1 MLTRQRFNA
10 AKLLEVEGN
19 TSKETCSSDD
29 NAEDEM
35 NYSEHDTK
43 STFSD
48 YSGNSEDSNDNN
60 WVSDNKNA
68 KQKKQP
74 VRKKV
79 GPSKLVNE
87 VKSAEVPSK
96 PISTSG
102 KESVASGGN
111 VTKKSS
117 SKNSNYSKQGISNS
131 KNNAAQTFYLEEI
144 LKEIVICTNIRL
156 LYKRNNNNATEKG
169 NNEDTTIPKIRALFG
184 ILYMAGVLQMSRTN
198 SQELWSNSDTTAP
211 QFFRLVMSQNRF
223 KVLLSTLRFDNIETR
238 EERRALDKLA
248 PIRKI
253 FDDFNKRLPELY
265 IPGECCTIDEML
277 LAFRGR
283 CPFKQYIPSKLA
295 KYGIK
300 IFSLADAHT
309 FYTIKMEVYLGVQ
322 PDGPFYVDNKPSNVV
337 KRLAIPIANSN
348 RNIIFD
354 NWFTSFPLIEEL
366 LNDYNLTAVGTVR
379 QNKRE
384 LPPTFVQTKSRAVKS
399 TLFGYQQNAVLLSHV
414 PKKNKSVVL
423 VSTVHDT
430 GEIDH
435 STGEKFLPEII
446 SFYNST
452 KGGVDV
458 VDKLSAKY
466 NVARDTYRWPLVIFF
481 GILNVA
487 GINSFVIY
495 SLNSAK
501 EIQRRTFLKTLA
513 HELAKPQVLQ
523 RSSIRS
529 LQFNL
534 RKEMQRYLGLDQGS
548 VLALEGSNI
557 LGSSLGLDES
567 HLLGS
572 VLALEGSNILGSN
585 DKEWLKT
592 LEVNAAGYICGQ
604 KMLNAARKAP
614 NEQPAVAEGAI
625 NEEPK
630 DDSSL
635 QDAEND
641 AQIPEVNE
649 NKVEIIEGSGIFVTL
664 MEEKNL
670 MSLKNNPKKMTT
682 KLVVYLFGKE
692 KLKSMSRT
700 GKRNHEAIPEN
711 VLNTVE
717 GKFSYF
723 DIAVK
728 RKG

>member
-1 MLTRQRFNA
+1 M
-10 AKLLEVEGN
+10 
-19 TSKETCSSDD
+19 
-29 NAEDEM
+29 
-35 NYSEHDTK
+35 
-43 STFSD
+43 
-48 YSGNSEDSNDNN
+48 
-60 WVSDNKNA
+60 
-68 KQKKQP
+68 
-74 VRKKV
+74 
-79 GPSKLVNE
+79 LVNE

-96 PISTSG
+96 PISTRG
-102 KESVASGGN
+102 KESVASGGI

-131 KNNAAQTFYLEEI
+131 KNNAAQTFYLEEM
-144 LKEIVICTNIRL
+144 LKETVICTNIRL

-198 SQELWSNSDTTAP
+198 LQELWSNSDTTAP

-265 IPGECCTIDEML
+265 VPGECCTIDEML
-277 LAFRGR
+277 LAFRER
-283 CPFKQYIPSKLA
+283 CPFKQYIPSKPA

-348 RNIIFD
+348 RNITFD

-366 LNDYNLTAVGTVR
+366 LNDYNLTA
-379 QNKRE
+379 
-384 LPPTFVQTKSRAVKS
+384 L
-399 TLFGYQQNAVLLSHV
+399 
-414 PKKNKSVVL
+414 VVL
-423 VSTVHDT
+423 VSTMHNT
-430 GEIDH
+430 GEIDP
-435 STGEKFLPEII
+435 STGEKLLPEII

-513 HELAKPQVLQ
+513 HELAKPQLLQ

-534 RKEMQRYLGLDQGS
+534 RKEMQRYFGLDQGS
-548 VLALEGSNI
+548 VN
-557 LGSSLGLDES
+557 
-567 HLLGS
+567 
-572 VLALEGSNILGSN
+572 NN
-585 DKEWLKT
+585 DPFRC
-592 LEVNAAGYICGQ
+592 GYC
-604 KMLNAARKAP
+604 P
-614 NEQPAVAEGAI
+614 
-625 NEEPK
+625 
-630 DDSSL
+630 
-635 QDAEND
+635 
-641 AQIPEVNE
+641 
-649 NKVEIIEGSGIFVTL
+649 
-664 MEEKNL
+664 
-670 MSLKNNPKKMTT
+670 
-682 KLVVYLFGKE
+682 
-692 KLKSMSRT
+692 
-700 GKRNHEAIPEN
+700 
-711 VLNTVE
+711 
-717 GKFSYF
+717 
-723 DIAVK
+723 K
-728 RKG
+728 RKNRYSKTNCIRCSFKVCTEHTVKVCYKCFEKIHNIE